1 MTDNHSGHV
10 FVEGREVTANL
21 EAGANS
27 LVAAFKSIDD
37 TRVRIEAETGAAPE
51 PSEWARMRNIQREYD
66 RELRRTTK
74 GRKGT
79 RSRASAVAVAA
90 AAERV
95 RQRAHARTRKVLEH
109 SESARG
115 HAADAETLLA
125 SGGNIPALLAAL
137 ARAREAHQAAV
148 RVIEV
153 NEEALV
159 RQAGRG
165 KS

>member
-1 MTDNHSGHV
+1 MC
-10 FVEGREVTANL
+10 
-21 EAGANS
+21 
-27 LVAAFKSIDD
+27 
-37 TRVRIEAETGAAPE
+37 IEAETGAAPE

-66 RELRRTTK
+66 RELRRTAK

-95 RQRAHARTRKVLEH
+95 RRRAHARTRKVLEH
-109 SESARG
+109 SGSARG
-115 HAADAETLLA
+115 HAADAETLLE
-125 SGGNIPALLAAL
+125 SGGNIPAVLAAL

-159 RQAGRG
+159 RQAGRR